1 MKHNIYVENKNKN
14 KECSEDK
21 NLMDGL
27 SVCTDLV
34 PKGCHNGACGICRIH
49 IVSGEYTKSKMNRKH
64 ISEEDENNNI
74 ALSCRVFPKSDM
86 KINFLTKTKPE
97 MNKKVYVLGN

>member
-1 MKHNIYVENKNKN
+1 MKYNIYVENKDKN

-21 NLMDGL
+21 NLMDAL

-34 PKGCHNGACGICRIH
+34 PRGCHNGACGICRIQ
-49 IVSGEYTKSKMNRKH
+49 ILSGKYTKSKMNRKH
-64 ISEEDENNNI
+64 ISKEDEDNNI

-86 KINFLTKTKPE
+86 KIKFLSKTKLDK
-97 MNKKVYVLGN
+97 NNNIYVLGN